1 MGRLSAAHAA
11 GHPRRVR
18 PWRLVALV
26 ALAALV
32 LALLGPSAA
41 LAHPPGT
48 TQRVSV
54 SSTGTAG
61 DDFSVLAAVS
71 ADGRFVAFWSAA
83 SNLVPGDTNGTTDVF
98 VHDRQG
104 GTTERVSVD
113 SKERQS
119 VGGDRDGVV
128 DTNFGR
134 PAISGDGRYVV
145 FATSATN
152 LVSGDKNQAVDV
164 FLRDRAAGTT
174 ERVSVVG
181 RKTEANG
188 ESSDPA
194 ISADGRVV
202 AFASLAENLATGD
215 TNFAS
220 DVFVRDRQT
229 GTTEGVSIVTP
240 SPEFGN
246 FSGSPVISADGRYV
260 AFDSRENLVPEDTGG
275 SFDVF
280 VRDRATGVLERVSV
294 DSAGAQGDDW
304 SLAPSINADG
314 RYVAFTS
321 FAENLV
327 ADDSNFDADIFVHDR
342 QTHTTVRA
350 SVTSDGTQTGFELG
364 SLNASLSPDGQ
375 VVAFESEG
383 ALVAEDSEFP
393 VDVFV
398 HDEQPQPTSAP
409 SPTSHLALIRSR
421 LTTRL
426 SSLDREVTMRRR
438 VLFLVATLGMV
449 GMLAVGAP
457 AYGEGRP
464 FATTLTGAAEVPGP
478 GDPDASGTAFLTLN
492 QGQGEVCFELS
503 WAGIDGTVTAA
514 HIHVGPAGVAGD
526 VVVPLFT
533 DVALSGT
540 DSASGC
546 VSGVSRELI
555 KAIRQD
561 PAGYYV
567 NVHSS
572 VFPAGAVRGQLG
584 T

>member
-246 FSGSPVISADGRYV
+246 FSGSPVISA
-260 AFDSRENLVPEDTGG
+260 
-275 SFDVF
+275 
-280 VRDRATGVLERVSV
+280 
-294 DSAGAQGDDW
+294 
-304 SLAPSINADG
+304 
-314 RYVAFTS
+314 
-321 FAENLV
+321 
-327 ADDSNFDADIFVHDR
+327 
-342 QTHTTVRA
+342 
-350 SVTSDGTQTGFELG
+350 
-364 SLNASLSPDGQ
+364 
-375 VVAFESEG
+375 
-383 ALVAEDSEFP
+383 
-393 VDVFV
+393 
-398 HDEQPQPTSAP
+398 TSA
-409 SPTSHLALIRSR
+409 R
-421 LTTRL
+421 
-426 SSLDREVTMRRR
+426 
-438 VLFLVATLGMV
+438 
-449 GMLAVGAP
+449 
-457 AYGEGRP
+457 
-464 FATTLTGAAEVPGP
+464 
-478 GDPDASGTAFLTLN
+478 
-492 QGQGEVCFELS
+492 
-503 WAGIDGTVTAA
+503 
-514 HIHVGPAGVAGD
+514 
-526 VVVPLFT
+526 
-533 DVALSGT
+533 
-540 DSASGC
+540 
-546 VSGVSRELI
+546 
-555 KAIRQD
+555 
-561 PAGYYV
+561 
-567 NVHSS
+567 
-572 VFPAGAVRGQLG
+572 
-584 T
+584 